1 MTDDDQSYRRRYE
14 RERSARL
21 QAEAIA
27 ERAIADLTASNEAL
41 DRRVRERTAELEVA
55 LERLETT
62 DLLKSTFVRGLAHE
76 MSSPLHAIHGLV
88 ELVDERTDD
97 LEIQASAKL
106 AAQAATRL
114 NHALRTLLE
123 FAALT
128 AGDVETTRADVRLG
142 AYADRVVDRWR
153 LPAARSGLL
162 LVSEVKPDPSV
173 LVDVDEARLDQ
184 IVDALID
191 NAIRFGRTPVSL
203 RFEHVA
209 GPEPRLDI
217 EVSDSGP
224 GIPEEMQD
232 RIFEAFERG
241 RDATEGFGV
250 GLTLARAIAELLDG
264 RLDLDSDS
272 SGSTFLVQIPLSPD
286 GVDRS

>member
-1 MTDDDQSYRRRYE
+1 MTDDDRSYRRRYE
-14 RERSARL
+14 RERRARL
-21 QAEAIA
+21 EAESIA
-27 ERAIADLTASNEAL
+27 ETAIADLTASNEAL

-55 LERLETT
+55 LERLEAT

-114 NHALRTLLE
+114 NQALRTLLE

-128 AGDVETTRADVRLG
+128 AGDVETTRSDVRLG
-142 AYADRVVDRWR
+142 SYADRVVDRWR

-173 LVDVDEARLDQ
+173 LVAVDEARLDQ

-191 NAIRFGRTPVSL
+191 NATRFGRTPVSL
-203 RFEHVA
+203 RFEKVSGGA
-209 GPEPRLDI
+209 PRLEI

-224 GIPEEMQD
+224 GIAEDLHE
-232 RIFEAFERG
+232 RIFDAFERG

-250 GLTLARAIAELLDG
+250 GLTLARAIAELLG
-264 RLDLDSDS
+264 GTLELESDATGS
-272 SGSTFLVQIPLSPD
+272 SFLVRIPVPTDDCS
-286 GVDRS
+286 

>member
-1 MTDDDQSYRRRYE
+1 MTDDAYRRRYE

-27 ERAIADLTASNEAL
+27 ETAIADLTASNEVL
-41 DRRVRERTAELEVA
+41 DRRVRERTAELEVT
-55 LERLETT
+55 LERLEAT

-114 NHALRTLLE
+114 NQALRTLLE

-128 AGDVETTRADVRLG
+128 AGDVETTRSDVRLG
-142 AYADRVVDRWR
+142 SYADRVVDRWR

-191 NAIRFGRTPVSL
+191 NAIRFGQTPVSL
-203 RFEHVA
+203 RFEKITSGA
-209 GPEPRLDI
+209 APCLEI

-224 GIPEEMQD
+224 GIAEEVRE

-250 GLTLARAIAELLDG
+250 GLTLARAIAELLGGTLELESDTDG
-264 RLDLDSDS
+264 S
-272 SGSTFLVQIPLSPD
+272 SFLVRIPLVTEDCS
-286 GVDRS
+286 